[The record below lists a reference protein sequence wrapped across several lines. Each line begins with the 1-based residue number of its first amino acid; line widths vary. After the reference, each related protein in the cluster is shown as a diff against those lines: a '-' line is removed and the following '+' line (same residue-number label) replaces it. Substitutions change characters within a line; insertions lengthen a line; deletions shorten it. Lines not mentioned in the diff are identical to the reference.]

1 MVEFL
6 FEKATMVMHG
16 ISNKLSVYPQI
27 YVGEMVDAFHIS
39 MKHCEHRIFQ
49 KGTLIFCTESGQ

>member
-1 MVEFL
+1 MVELF

-16 ISNKLSVYPQI
+16 ISNNLSIYPEI

-39 MKHCEHRIFQ
+39 RKHCEHRMVQ
-49 KGTLIFCTESGQ
+49 KCTLMLHKESGQ

>member
-49 KGTLIFCTESGQ
+49 K

>member
-16 ISNKLSVYPQI
+16 ISSNLSVYP
-27 YVGEMVDAFHIS
+27 G
-39 MKHCEHRIFQ
+39 IF
-49 KGTLIFCTESGQ
+49 TFL